1 MQKLIIALLTLLCG
15 AVIIILQ
22 PAGLTSE
29 QAWGAALVLFAILFW
44 AAAVL
49 PDHLTALIFMLA
61 TILFAVAPPEVVFAG
76 FSSAAMWLI
85 FSGLVFGMAINSTG
99 LGGRIANALSQ
110 RVNGSYTRLIFGI
123 VIASVLLG
131 FVMPSSLG
139 RAVLLVPIAIAI
151 ADSCGFAPGSK
162 GRTGTALAVAFGCHV
177 PTFAV
182 LPANV
187 PNMVFIGAAETIHGI
202 SPGYAEY
209 LLLHFPVLG
218 LLKGLLIIV
227 LILLLFPDKPQLQA
241 APQSRSSNDH
251 GQRKLILVLG
261 IALAFWFTDSLHHIS
276 PAWIGMTAALFL
288 LMPKV
293 GLVDSKTFNEKMNF
307 NLMAFLAGILAL
319 GAVIN
324 TTGLGNVLANTLNSL
339 IPLSP
344 DNPALNYAS
353 LSGTAIM
360 TALVATLPGVPAV
373 LTPFADQMANNAGM
387 TIKAVLMTQVLGF
400 STILMPY
407 QSAPLIVAMQLS
419 KEPIRHAIRFCLI
432 SATLTILILLPLD
445 YLWWQWLG
453 WI

>member
-1 MQKLIIALLTLLCG
+1 MQKLITALITLLCG
-15 AVIIILQ
+15 ALIIILQ

-44 AAAVL
+44 AAALL

-85 FSGLVFGMAINSTG
+85 FSGLIFGMAINTTG
-99 LGGRIANALSQ
+99 LGGRIAQTLSQ

-123 VIASVLLG
+123 VTASVLLG

-151 ADSCGFAPGSK
+151 ADSCGFMPGSK

-218 LLKGLLIIV
+218 LLKGLLIIG
-227 LILLLFPDKPQLQA
+227 LILLLFPDKPQLHS
-241 APQSRSSNDH
+241 APQTSSNDNH

-261 IALAFWFTDSLHHIS
+261 TALAFWFTDSLHHIS

-324 TTGLGNVLANTLNSL
+324 TTGLGNVLANALNSW
-339 IPLSP
+339 IPLNP

-373 LTPFADQMANNAGM
+373 LTPFADQMASNAGM

-419 KEPIRHAIRFCLI
+419 KEPLRHAIRFCLI

>member
-1 MQKLIIALLTLLCG
+1 MQKLITALLTLLCG
-15 AVIIILQ
+15 ALIIILQ

-44 AAAVL
+44 AAALL

-85 FSGLVFGMAINSTG
+85 FSGLVFGMAINTTG
-99 LGGRIANALSQ
+99 LGGRIAQTLSQ

-123 VIASVLLG
+123 VTASVLLG

-151 ADSCGFAPGSK
+151 ADSCGFVPGSK

-218 LLKGLLIIV
+218 LLKGLLIIG
-227 LILLLFPDKPQLQA
+227 LILLLFPDKPQLHT
-241 APQSRSSNDH
+241 APQSSNNDNH

-261 IALAFWFTDSLHHIS
+261 TALAFWFTDSLHHIS

-324 TTGLGNVLANTLNSL
+324 TTGLGNVLANALNSW
-339 IPLSP
+339 IPLNP

-373 LTPFADQMANNAGM
+373 LTPFADQMASNAGM

-419 KEPIRHAIRFCLI
+419 KEPLRHAIRFCLI

>member
-218 LLKGLLIIV
+218 LLKGLLIIG
-227 LILLLFPDKPQLQA
+227 LILLLFPDKPQLHT
-241 APQSRSSNDH
+241 APQSSNNDNH

-261 IALAFWFTDSLHHIS
+261 TALAFWFTDSLHHIS

>member
-1 MQKLIIALLTLLCG
+1 MQKLITALLTLLCS
-15 AVIIILQ
+15 ALIIILQ

-44 AAAVL
+44 AAALL

-61 TILFAVAPPEVVFAG
+61 TILFAVAPPDVVFAG

-85 FSGLVFGMAINSTG
+85 FSGLVFGMAINTTG
-99 LGGRIANALSQ
+99 LGGRIAQTLSQ

-123 VIASVLLG
+123 VTASVLLG

-151 ADSCGFAPGSK
+151 ADSCGFVPGSK

-218 LLKGLLIIV
+218 LLKGLLIIG

-241 APQSRSSNDH
+241 APKGSNSDNH

-261 IALAFWFTDSLHHIS
+261 TALAFWFTDSLHHIS

-324 TTGLGNVLANTLNSL
+324 TTGLGNVLANALNSW

-373 LTPFADQMANNAGM
+373 LTPFADQMASNAGM

-419 KEPIRHAIRFCLI
+419 KEPLRHAIRFCLI

>member
-339 IPLSP
+339 IPLNP